1 MKTPTIQD
9 FFEYKILA
17 AKMNDQV
24 KMILENLV
32 VIDKDALGAAE
43 DHWEVLEQQLPLSK
57 PWPKEMYIL
66 GDKFYSVCVYG
77 EGIMGPIKVE
87 FPIAYL
93 FMDEKRV
100 KKDIEYIKKS
110 K

>member
-9 FFEYKILA
+9 FFEYKILVT
-17 AKMNDQV
+17 KMNDQV
-24 KMILENLV
+24 EMILKNLV
-32 VIDKDALGAAE
+32 VIDKDAE
-43 DHWEVLEQQLPLSK
+43 YVDKDSWETLEHQLPSSK

-66 GDKFYSVCVYG
+66 GDKFYSVCVHG
-77 EGIMGPIKVE
+77 HSIIGSIKVE

>member
-17 AKMNDQV
+17 TKMNDQV
-24 KMILENLV
+24 EMILEHLV
-32 VIDKDALGAAE
+32 VIDKDAKYADE
-43 DHWEVLEQQLPLSK
+43 DHWEVLEQQLPPSK

-66 GDKFYSVCVYG
+66 GDKFYSVRACG
-77 EGIMGPIKVE
+77 EGVMGPIKVE

-93 FMDEKRV
+93 FMSDDNV
-100 KKDIEYIKKS
+100 KKDIEYTAKH
-110 K
+110 

>member
-24 KMILENLV
+24 EMILEHLV
-32 VIDKDALGAAE
+32 VIDKDAKYADE
-43 DHWEVLEQQLPLSK
+43 DHWETLECKIP
-57 PWPKEMYIL
+57 PNNRWPKEMYIL
-66 GDKFYSVCVYG
+66 GDKFYNVRVYG
-77 EGIMGPIKVE
+77 EGVMGPIKVE

-93 FMDEKRV
+93 FMSEDRV
-100 KKDIEYIKKS
+100 KKDIEYTKNN
-110 K
+110 

>member
-1 MKTPTIQD
+1 MNTPTIKD

-17 AKMNDQV
+17 TKMNDQV
-24 KMILENLV
+24 EMILEHLV
-32 VIDKDALGAAE
+32 AIDKDAKYADE
-43 DHWEVLEQQLPLSK
+43 DNWKTIEHQLPPSK

-77 EGIMGPIKVE
+77 HGIMGPIKVE

-93 FMDEKRV
+93 FMSEDRI
-100 KKDIEYIKKS
+100 KKDIEYTAKH
-110 K
+110 

>member
-17 AKMNDQV
+17 TKMNDQI
-24 KMILENLV
+24 KMILDNLV
-32 VIDKDALGAAE
+32 VIDKDAMTADE
-43 DHWEVLEQQLPLSK
+43 NDWEILEHQLPPSK

-77 EGIMGPIKVE
+77 NGIMSPIKVE

-93 FMDEKRV
+93 FMSEDRV
-100 KKDIEYIKKS
+100 KKDIEYTAKH
-110 K
+110 